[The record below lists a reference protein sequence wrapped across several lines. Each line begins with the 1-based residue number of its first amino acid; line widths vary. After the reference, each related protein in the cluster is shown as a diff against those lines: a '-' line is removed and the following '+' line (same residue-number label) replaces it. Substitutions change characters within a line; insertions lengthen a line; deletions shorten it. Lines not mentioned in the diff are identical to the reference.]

1 VAVTDP
7 YRDLA
12 RAQLVEQIENGSAL
26 DWFNMSTFPELGNR
40 TATEAWQA
48 GDHEAVE
55 RLIDRWY
62 ADAESRVER
71 RRADP
76 KFMEMLDRR
85 REALIARRADLA
97 AKRAEADKR
106 RSA

>member
-1 VAVTDP
+1 MAIADP
-7 YRDLA
+7 YRELA
-12 RAQLVEQIENGSAL
+12 RAQLIEQIENGNAL
-26 DWFNMSTFPELGNR
+26 DWFNMSTYPELGNR
-40 TATEAWQA
+40 TATEAWRA

-55 RLIDRWY
+55 RLIDRLY

-76 KFMEMLDRR
+76 KFMEMLNSRR
-85 REALIARRADLA
+85 QALIARRADLD